1 MMYDAETGIEF
12 TTTDPTDN
20 CRPLFRWEAKQNSAK
35 SKVEGRPIFD
45 QVPFVTIMSP
55 GDNKNVVD
63 AKVDDDHK
71 SRWPQQWAAFEKGNE
86 QPLNG
91 TPISEWPALNM
102 AQVAEL
108 KALNIFSIEQLANLD
123 DRGTQEMTG
132 LVILKQQAQAHLDV
146 GKDDGVIYEAL
157 DKVDKLTEE
166 IEAMREENKDLR
178 QELDFL
184 AKKSAT
190 SKPRKKKLDVSTD
203 DSASDSG

>member
-1 MMYDAETGIEF
+1 MYDSETGIDF
-12 TTTDPTDN
+12 NTDPNDN

-55 GDNKNVVD
+55 GDNKNVID
-63 AKVDDDHK
+63 ARVNDEHK
-71 SRWPQQWAAFEKGNE
+71 TRWPRQWDAFQKGSE

-91 TPISEWPALNM
+91 TPINEWPALNM

-132 LVILKQQAQAHLDV
+132 LVTLKQQAQAHLAV

-166 IEAMREENKDLR
+166 IAAMRAENKELR
-178 QELDFL
+178 QELDFV
-184 AKKSAT
+184 AKKSAA
-190 SKPRKKKLDVSTD
+190 SKPRKKKINVSTD
-203 DSASDSG
+203 DSTSDSG

>member
-1 MMYDAETGIEF
+1 MYDSETGIDF
-12 TTTDPTDN
+12 NTTDPNDN

-45 QVPFVTIMSP
+45 QGPVVTIMSP
-55 GDNKNVVD
+55 GDNKNVID
-63 AKVDDDHK
+63 AKVSDDHK
-71 SRWPQQWAAFEKGNE
+71 SRWPRQWEAFQKGSE

-91 TPISEWPALNM
+91 TPINEWPALNM

-132 LVILKQQAQAHLDV
+132 LVTLKQQAQAHLAV

-166 IEAMREENKDLR
+166 IAAMRAENKELR
-178 QELDFL
+178 QELDFVT
-184 AKKSAT
+184 KKSAA
-190 SKPRKKKLDVSTD
+190 SKPRKRKINVSTD
-203 DSASDSG
+203 DSTSDSR

>member
-1 MMYDAETGIEF
+1 M
-12 TTTDPTDN
+12 
-20 CRPLFRWEAKQNSAK
+20 FRWEAKQNSAK

-55 GDNKNVVD
+55 GDNKNVID
-63 AKVDDDHK
+63 AKVNDDHK
-71 SRWPQQWAAFEKGNE
+71 SRWPRQWEAFQKGSE

-91 TPISEWPALNM
+91 TPINEWPALNM

-132 LVILKQQAQAHLDV
+132 LVTLKQQAQAHLAV

-166 IEAMREENKDLR
+166 IAAMRAENKELR
-178 QELDFL
+178 QELDFV
-184 AKKSAT
+184 AKKSAA
-190 SKPRKKKLDVSTD
+190 SKPRKKKINVSTD
-203 DSASDSG
+203 DSTSNSG

>member
-1 MMYDAETGIEF
+1 MYDSETGIDF
-12 TTTDPTDN
+12 NTTDPNDN

-55 GDNKNVVD
+55 GDNKNVID
-63 AKVDDDHK
+63 AKVSDDHK
-71 SRWPQQWAAFEKGNE
+71 SRWPRQWEAFQKGSE

-91 TPISEWPALNM
+91 TPINEWPALNM

-132 LVILKQQAQAHLDV
+132 LVTLKQQAQAHLAV

-166 IEAMREENKDLR
+166 IAAMRAENKELR
-178 QELDFL
+178 QELDFVT
-184 AKKSAT
+184 KKSAA
-190 SKPRKKKLDVSTD
+190 SKPRKRKINVSTD
-203 DSASDSG
+203 DSTSDSR

>member
-1 MMYDAETGIEF
+1 MYDSETGIDF
-12 TTTDPTDN
+12 NTTDPNDN
-20 CRPLFRWEAKQNSAK
+20 CRPMFRWEAKQNSAK

-55 GDNKNVVD
+55 GDNKNVID
-63 AKVDDDHK
+63 AKVNDDHK
-71 SRWPQQWAAFEKGNE
+71 SRWPRQWEAFQKGSE

-91 TPISEWPALNM
+91 TPINEWPALNM

-132 LVILKQQAQAHLDV
+132 LVTLKQQAQAHLAV

-166 IEAMREENKDLR
+166 IAAMRAENKELR
-178 QELDFL
+178 QELDFV
-184 AKKSAT
+184 AKKSAA
-190 SKPRKKKLDVSTD
+190 SKPRKKKINVSTD
-203 DSASDSG
+203 DSTSNSG